1 MGSTLVEVM
10 SLVLGIVSFLFFIAC
25 STTDCWRQ
33 DAKDPYSSVG
43 LSSRCRG
50 LWSECVYD
58 HMANIWTCDIPIS
71 YLSEHP
77 VPLVATRALVIVN
90 AILTFA
96 ATPPLVLGM
105 KCIKFISGEG
115 DLKRKLSRAAGLMLL
130 LGGVCGGV
138 ALFWYAVDTVLK
150 YRMEVVL
157 TVPGITYELGYS
169 YWFATGS
176 TGCACVAAFLL
187 LSMNCRRDI
196 TAETKSASAIRQR
209 AHNNAMTYL

>member
-1 MGSTLVEVM
+1 MGSTMVEVI
-10 SLVLGIVSFLFFIAC
+10 SLVLGIVSFLLFIVC
-25 STTDCWRQ
+25 STSDCWRQ

-71 YLSEHP
+71 YLNEHP

-90 AILTFA
+90 GIMAFA
-96 ATPPLVLGM
+96 ASPLLVLGM
-105 KCIKFISGEG
+105 KCTKIINRG
-115 DLKRKLSRAAGLMLL
+115 DDNKKNFSRAAGIMLL
-130 LGGVCGGV
+130 LGGISGGV

-169 YWFATGS
+169 YWFATGCA
-176 TGCACVAAFLL
+176 GCACAAALL
-187 LSMNCRRDI
+187 ILSMNCRGDI
-196 TAETKSASAIRQR
+196 TVGTKVVNAAHQR
-209 AHNNAMTYL
+209 ANNNAMTYL